1 MKTKAIAILFL
12 FFAIRAINA
21 TPEPQI
27 GNILRHGD
35 ANTREISIIY
45 TEPVDVGSL
54 GNPENYSVSPGSIIG
69 LRLCATNQGVIL
81 TVTGLRT
88 GDQGAVSI
96 SGVFDT
102 SGNLLPAAFLQF
114 NVPNLLWAAIG
125 ANELGFPPDVTALP
139 DDGFDLFSGGDQ
151 QRDEYD
157 DATFMGELFSGN
169 FDVKVRVD
177 YVEPAGAGAKAG
189 IMIREQLDEG
199 KTRPLDPDDP
209 AQAFSRYVEL
219 SVQAPV
225 DVLGQPGAEHQ
236 IWQRAVSPSLVTVS
250 ITPTNNAAP
259 AFTNAWLRI
268 ERNGPLFNMYR
279 GIDGKHWEQ
288 LGSATF
294 DPPLSTNVY
303 VGLAFSPQ
311 NDDIPGDSGLRKSFV
326 AKFREYNLQQ
336 LADNNLRI
344 KIVGDHAEVSWDSNW
359 TLQTAPTVT
368 GEWTDVP
375 FATSP
380 YRVDLTEP
388 MRFYRLR
395 Q

>member
-12 FFAIRAINA
+12 FFATVATQA
-21 TPEPQI
+21 TPEPQL
-27 GNILRHGD
+27 GDVLRHD
-35 ANTREISIIY
+35 NTHEISVIY

-54 GNPENYSVSPGSIIG
+54 GNPENFSVPGHNI
-69 LRLCATNQGVIL
+69 LNMRLCATNQGVIL
-81 TVTGLRT
+81 TVAPFQT
-88 GDQGAVSI
+88 GDQSVVNI
-96 SGVFDT
+96 SGVLDT
-102 SGNLLPAAFLQF
+102 SGNLLPAASLQF
-114 NVPNLLWAAIG
+114 AVSSLLWATIG
-125 ANELGFPPDVTALP
+125 ANELGFIPDVTAFP
-139 DDGFDLFSGGDQ
+139 DHGFDLFSGGDQ

-157 DATFMGELFSGN
+157 DATFVGERFSGN
-169 FDVKVRVD
+169 FNVKVRVD

-225 DVLGQPGAEHQ
+225 NALGQPGAGHE
-236 IWQRAVSPSLVTVS
+236 IWQRAVSPSLETISVTV
-250 ITPTNNAAP
+250 TNDAPP

-279 GIDGKHWEQ
+279 SVDGKQWQQ

-311 NDDIPGDSGLRKSFV
+311 NDDIPFDTGLRKSFV
-326 AKFREYNLQQ
+326 AKFREYDLQQ
-336 LADNNLRI
+336 IADNNLRI
-344 KIVGDHAEVSWDSNW
+344 KIVADHAEVSWDSNW
-359 TLQTAPTVT
+359 TLQTAPTLT
-368 GEWTDVP
+368 GDWTDLP
-375 FATSP
+375 LATSP
-380 YRVDLTEP
+380 YHVDLTEP
-388 MRFYRLR
+388 TRFYRLR